1 MSKKKSSPVPSI
13 GNLIAQNRKE
23 RERERESTENTKG
36 EREEKEGVGACYGPS
51 FNSAFGVV

>member
-13 GNLIAQNRKE
+13 GNLIAQNRK
-23 RERERESTENTKG
+23 ERERESTENTKG